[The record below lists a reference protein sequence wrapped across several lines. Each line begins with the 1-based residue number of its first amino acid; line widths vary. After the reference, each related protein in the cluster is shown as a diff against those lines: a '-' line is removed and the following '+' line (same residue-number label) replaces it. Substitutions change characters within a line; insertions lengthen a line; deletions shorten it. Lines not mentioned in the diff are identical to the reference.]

1 MSHAALRVASGWREI
16 CCESSAGDPD
26 ASIQLKMDF
35 PSQMAAISKDPLIRD
50 QFSPRPFDLIQWD
63 STNNNTDVVVPF
75 QIQPPRKFSKWGN
88 SVDTPSETKDAAH

>member
-1 MSHAALRVASGWREI
+1 MSRAALREASSRLEI

-35 PSQMAAISKDPLIRD
+35 PSLMALLLAAISKDLLIRD
-50 QFSPRPFDLIQWD
+50 QFSPRPFDLAQRD

-75 QIQPPRKFSKWGN
+75 QK
-88 SVDTPSETKDAAH
+88 